1 MDSTPRAPHFL
12 RVTQAL
18 ALVSGL
24 GTCFAGAGAVIVG
37 CSGDQCGRYGSCFSP
52 EMGDAAKDQGSP
64 YDLSL
69 DASRLADVLN
79 GIGVAPEDS
88 GGGEASVEAS
98 VDASLDASP
107 SDVGTNDGFFVTG
120 VGVPPHAS
128 TP

>member
-1 MDSTPRAPHFL
+1 
-12 RVTQAL
+12 
-18 ALVSGL
+18 
-24 GTCFAGAGAVIVG
+24 
-37 CSGDQCGRYGSCFSP
+37 
-52 EMGDAAKDQGSP
+52 MGDAAKDQGSP

>member
-1 MDSTPRAPHFL
+1 M
-12 RVTQAL
+12 TQAL

-37 CSGDQCGRYGSCFSP
+37 CSGGPCGRYGSCFSP

-69 DASRLADVLN
+69 DASPSADVLN

-88 GGGEASVEAS
+88 GGAGGDGEASVE
-98 VDASLDASP
+98 ASLDASP
-107 SDVGTNDGFFVTG
+107 SDAGTSDRFVLTG
-120 VGVPPHAS
+120 IGVPPDAS
-128 TP
+128 KP